1 MLQESPSAK
10 RMITKSKEG
19 HPKIGPNKITRPGTK
34 RMAKNEVSKPLPA
47 PRSGK
52 GMTKYY

>member
-1 MLQESPSAK
+1 MLQESPKEKNIS
-10 RMITKSKEG
+10 KSRSG
-19 HPKIGPNKITRPGTK
+19 HPKIGPSKITRPSTK
-34 RMAKNEVSKPLPA
+34 RMAKNEPSKPLPA